1 MHAPVIVRVIVVL
14 GVVVLVVVLGVVI
27 LVLIVLIAVA
37 LIAIVLIAVVLV
49 VVVLIIVML
58 VIEILVA
65 CTSTKQASAQ
75 STQSTKA
82 HATPPA
88 RLTMGPLDAATRN
101 KGNQRAT
108 VRGVIRVAVAGSEFG
123 LWSSR

>member
-1 MHAPVIVRVIVVL
+1 MVRAIVVL
-14 GVVVLVVVLGVVI
+14 VVVVLGVVI
-27 LVLIVLIAVA
+27 LVLIVLIAVVLIA
-37 LIAIVLIAVVLV
+37 IVLIAIVLIAVALV
-49 VVVLIIVML
+49 VIVLIVVML
-58 VIEILVA
+58 IVVRLVA
-65 CTSTKQASAQ
+65 CTSTKEASAQ

-88 RLTMGPLDAATRN
+88 QLTLGPLDAATRD
-101 KGNQRAT
+101 KGKQRAT

>member
-1 MHAPVIVRVIVVL
+1 MVRAIVVL
-14 GVVVLVVVLGVVI
+14 VVVVLGVVI
-27 LVLIVLIAVA
+27 LVLIVLIAVV
-37 LIAIVLIAVVLV
+37 LIAIVLIAVALV
-49 VVVLIIVML
+49 VIVLIVVML
-58 VIEILVA
+58 IVVRLVA
-65 CTSTKQASAQ
+65 CTSTKEASAQ

-88 RLTMGPLDAATRN
+88 QLTLGPLDAATRD
-101 KGNQRAT
+101 KGKQRAT

>member
-1 MHAPVIVRVIVVL
+1 M
-14 GVVVLVVVLGVVI
+14 
-27 LVLIVLIAVA
+27 VLIVLIAV
-37 LIAIVLIAVVLV
+37 VLIAVVLV
-49 VVVLIIVML
+49 VIILVVVML
-58 VIEILVA
+58 VVVRLIT

-88 RLTMGPLDAATRN
+88 KLALGPLDAATRD
-101 KGNQRAT
+101 KGKQRAA